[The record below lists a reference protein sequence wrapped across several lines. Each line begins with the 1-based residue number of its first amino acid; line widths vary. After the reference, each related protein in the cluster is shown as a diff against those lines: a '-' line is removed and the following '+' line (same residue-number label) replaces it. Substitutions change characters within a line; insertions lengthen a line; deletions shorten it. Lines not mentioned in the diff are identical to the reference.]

1 MKNPEAFLFSFMGML
16 SEAQGVWSSSTP
28 CGPWL
33 QDARYPDH
41 STLAATIEVEQSIA
55 KLWSHC
61 CVHVL
66 PLEPQFPPV
75 EWEVTLP
82 VKHGGCLVLSAQS
95 LCDDGF

>member
-1 MKNPEAFLFSFMGML
+1 MKNPEAFLFSFMNML
-16 SEAQGVWSSSTP
+16 SEAQGAWSSSTL

-41 STLAATIEVEQSIA
+41 STLAANRRGGTSIV

-61 CVHVL
+61 RNHVL
-66 PLEPQFPPV
+66 PLDPQFPPV

-82 VKHGGCLVLSAQS
+82 IKHGGCLILSANS
-95 LCDDGF
+95 LCDDDI